1 MGRLRAALQ
10 SKFADSDIKVHTP
23 RNCEPLD
30 LTFNAER
37 IVKVIGKLAA
47 EPLKPTSA
55 LSGLLIQKDFS
66 YTMLDPQD
74 LKDFT
79 GLGTSDIIQRQS
91 VSISV
96 GWEVVRWHL
105 EGMYGEV
112 EEAEENGMPM
122 YKVRRCVFR
131 RFRELQL
138 TLVPKQVMDA
148 VSIIHVAEQELRLEW
163 VTTASNDMIADSALA
178 LLCGIDSNFATIKS

>member
-10 SKFADSDIKVHTP
+10 SQYAESDIKVHTP
-23 RNCEPLD
+23 RNCEPLE

-37 IVKVIGKLAA
+37 VVKVSLWPFAVDGAAELRLLSVHPRPRQVIGKLAA
-47 EPLKPTSA
+47 EPPKTGST

-79 GLGTSDIIQRQS
+79 GLGTSDIVQRQS
-91 VSISV
+91 ISISV
-96 GWEVVRWHL
+96 SWEVIRWHL

-112 EEAEENGMPM
+112 DEQEEDGLP
-122 YKVRRCVFR
+122 VFR
-131 RFRELQL
+131 
-138 TLVPKQVMDA
+138 VGV
-148 VSIIHVAEQELRLEW
+148 VY
-163 VTTASNDMIADSALA
+163 A
-178 LLCGIDSNFATIKS
+178 LLIC